1 MKKRRAKT
9 FRFPKRS
16 RPIAAT
22 RRTPPGSPPGTL
34 VADPHAAA
42 PTIHCYAF
50 GPGRLD
56 ELDAIDPGRVRDVHG
71 QYPVVW
77 VDIVGLGDAQVIE
90 EIGRIFGIH
99 SLALEDVLNVH
110 QRAKTEEYEDLTFAV
125 IREPVGE
132 AVFETEQLSIFVG
145 KDFVVTFRERPG
157 QSLDPVRTR
166 LRREGSLLRARGADY
181 LAYALIDAVIDSYFP
196 IIEELGEQIEAIE
209 DAMAIRSDET
219 LLPTVHRLRRELIE
233 MRRAVW
239 PLRDMTHSL
248 SANPSSAFGDETA
261 FYLRDCYDHTIQLID
276 LIESYRDQ
284 MSILIELHL
293 SAVNMRMNEIMK
305 VLTIIA
311 TIFMPL
317 GFIASVFGMNFDRG
331 RSPWNM
337 PELGWYLGYPFAL
350 GIMGVVALGMVFFFW
365 SKGWIG
371 WHKGGG

>member
-1 MKKRRAKT
+1 MKKKRTKT
-9 FRFPKRS
+9 YRYLKRS

-22 RRTPPGSPPGTL
+22 RRAPPGSPPGTL

-42 PTIHCYAF
+42 PIIHTYAF

-56 ELDAIDPGRVRDVHG
+56 EHDNVEPGNIRDIRG
-71 QYPVVW
+71 RYPVVW
-77 VDIVGLGDAQVIE
+77 IDVVGLGNAQVIE
-90 EIGRIFGIH
+90 EIGSVFGIH

-110 QRAKTEEYEDLTFAV
+110 QRPKTEDYEDHTFAV

-132 AVFETEQLSIFVG
+132 GVFETEQLSIFVG

-157 QSLDPVRTR
+157 YCLDPVRLR
-166 LRREGSLLRARGADY
+166 LRREGSVLRTRGADY

-196 IIEELGEQIEAIE
+196 IIERLGEQIEEIE

-219 LLPTVHRLRRELIE
+219 LLPTVHRLRREMLE

-239 PLRDMTHSL
+239 PLRDMTHGL
-248 SANPSSAFGDETA
+248 SSNPSSAFSDQTTL
-261 FYLRDCYDHTIQLID
+261 FLRDCYDHTIQLID
-276 LIESYRDQ
+276 LIENYRDQ

-317 GFIASVFGMNFDRG
+317 GFIASLYGMNFDRG

-337 PELGWYLGYPFAL
+337 PELDWYLGYPFAL
-350 GIMGVVALGMVFFFW
+350 GIMGAVALGMVFFFW

-371 WHKGGG
+371 WRKRGG

>member
-1 MKKRRAKT
+1 MKKKRTKT
-9 FRFPKRS
+9 FRYPRQL
-16 RPIAAT
+16 RPVAAT
-22 RRTPPGSPPGTL
+22 RRAPPGSPPGTL
-34 VADPHAAA
+34 VADPHGAA
-42 PTIHCYAF
+42 PIIHTYAF

-56 ELDAIDPGRVRDVHG
+56 ELDAVDPASIRDIHGR
-71 QYPVVW
+71 YPVVW
-77 VDIVGLGDAQVIE
+77 IDVVGLGNAQVIE
-90 EIGRIFGIH
+90 DIGGVFGIH

-110 QRAKTEEYEDLTFAV
+110 QRAKTEDYEDHTFAV

-132 AVFETEQLSIFVG
+132 EVFKTEQLSIFVG
-145 KDFVVTFRERPG
+145 KDFVVTFRERSG
-157 QSLDPVRTR
+157 RCLDPVRMR
-166 LRREGSLLRARGADY
+166 LRREGSILRTRGADY

-196 IIEELGEQIEAIE
+196 IIERLGEQIEEIE
-209 DAMAIRSDET
+209 DAMAMRSDET
-219 LLPTVHRLRRELIE
+219 LLPTVHRLRRELLE

-239 PLRDMTHSL
+239 PLRDMTHGL
-248 SANPSSAFGDETA
+248 SSNPSSAFSDHTTV
-261 FYLRDCYDHTIQLID
+261 FLRDCYDHTIQLID
-276 LIESYRDQ
+276 LIENYRDQ

-317 GFIASVFGMNFDRG
+317 GFIASLYGMNFDRG

-350 GIMGVVALGMVFFFW
+350 GIMGAVALGMVFFFW

-371 WHKGGG
+371 WRKRDD